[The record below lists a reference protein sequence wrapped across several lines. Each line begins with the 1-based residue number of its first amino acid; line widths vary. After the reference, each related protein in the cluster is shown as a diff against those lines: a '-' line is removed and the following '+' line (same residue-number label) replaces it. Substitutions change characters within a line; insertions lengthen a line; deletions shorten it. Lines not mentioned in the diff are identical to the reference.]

1 MTKLNSELR
10 LPTCVVCCNISWLYI
25 ECVYER
31 DFNILASR
39 SSEKN
44 GNSEIDLSKEPE
56 MMK

>member
-1 MTKLNSELR
+1 M
-10 LPTCVVCCNISWLYI
+10 
-25 ECVYER
+25 R

-39 SSEKN
+39 TSGKN

>member
-1 MTKLNSELR
+1 M
-10 LPTCVVCCNISWLYI
+10 LPTGFGCCNISWLYT
-25 ECVYER
+25 EGVYER

-39 SSEKN
+39 RSEKN